1 MQAAGNDFIVFDC
14 MQKVEDKKISTETIV
29 KLCHRNFGVG
39 ADGIII
45 LNKGKNSA
53 DCLWQFYNCDGSMAE
68 MCGNGFRCAIL
79 FLKEKYFPEKES
91 IAIETVNGILKG
103 KKIDQNLVEVEMP
116 ITSPKEILYEDKI
129 FKLDGEMIHSYFL
142 NTGVPHAVIEVKK
155 LSKYPI
161 EKVGKYLVKNP
172 VFAQGTNVT
181 FFERVEGNKILST
194 TFERGV
200 EKETLACGTGVSA
213 AAIVFSQLYDQNF
226 PIDVKAPGGLL
237 TVDCEKNRVT
247 LKGAAEFVFEGDYS
261 NEI

>member
-1 MQAAGNDFIVFDC
+1 MQAAGNDFILFDC
-14 MQKVEDKKISTETIV
+14 LQEVEAKKIKSESII
-29 KLCHRNFGVG
+29 KLCHRNFGIG

-53 DCLWQFYNCDGSMAE
+53 DCHWLFYNSDGSEAE

-79 FLKEKYFPEKES
+79 FLKEKYFPEKDT
-91 IAIETVNGILKG
+91 IAIETVCGILKG
-103 KKIDQNLVEVEMP
+103 KKIDENLVEVEMP
-116 ITSPKEILYEDKI
+116 ITGPKDILYEDKI
-129 FKLDGEMIHSYFL
+129 FKLDEEIIHTYCL
-142 NTGVPHAVIEVKK
+142 DTGVPHAVIEVKK
-155 LSKYPI
+155 LSEYPI
-161 EKVGKYLVKNP
+161 EKVGKFLVRNS
-172 VFAQGTNVT
+172 VFVKGTNIT
-181 FFERVEGNKILST
+181 FFERGPGNKILST

-213 AAIVFSQLYDQNF
+213 AAIIFSQLYDQAF
-226 PIDVKAPGGLL
+226 PIDVKVPGGLL